1 MNITEKLK
9 INNELFGK
17 KKKQKTK
24 TKKQKQGTM
33 NNLDPIIQLI
43 PRILL
48 LKLSFITETFTIG
61 KPNHS
66 PSLNVS

>member
-9 INNELFGK
+9 INNELFGGK
-17 KKKQKTK
+17 KKNKNQNKE
-24 TKKQKQGTM
+24 QWII
-33 NNLDPIIQLI
+33 LIQLFSLYL
-43 PRILL
+43 RILL

>member
-9 INNELFGK
+9 INNELFGE
-17 KKKQKTK
+17 KKKQKIK
-24 TKKQKQGTM
+24 NKNKEKWII
-33 NNLDPIIQLI
+33 LIQLFSLY

>member
-9 INNELFGK
+9 INNELFGE

-24 TKKQKQGTM
+24 NKNKEQWII
-33 NNLDPIIQLI
+33 LIQLFSLY

>member
-9 INNELFGK
+9 INNELFGG
-17 KKKQKTK
+17 KKKQ
-24 TKKQKQGTM
+24 KQKQGTL

-43 PRILL
+43 PPN
-48 LKLSFITETFTIG
+48 ITETFTIG

>member
-17 KKKQKTK
+17 KKKTKKTK
-24 TKKQKQGTM
+24 NKNKEQWII
-33 NNLDPIIQLI
+33 LIQLFSLY

-48 LKLSFITETFTIG
+48 LKLSFITKTFTIG

>member
-9 INNELFGK
+9 INNELFWEK

-24 TKKQKQGTM
+24 NKNKEQWII
-33 NNLDPIIQLI
+33 LIQLFSLY

>member
-1 MNITEKLK
+1 MNISEKLK

-24 TKKQKQGTM
+24 NKNREQWII
-33 NNLDPIIQLI
+33 LIQLFSLY

>member
-9 INNELFGK
+9 INNELFGGK
-17 KKKQKTK
+17 KKNKNKNKEQWII
-24 TKKQKQGTM
+24 
-33 NNLDPIIQLI
+33 LIQLFSLYL
-43 PRILL
+43 RILL

>member
-1 MNITEKLK
+1 MNISEKLK

-24 TKKQKQGTM
+24 NKNKEQWII
-33 NNLDPIIQLI
+33 LIQLFSLY

>member
-9 INNELFGK
+9 INNELFWE

-24 TKKQKQGTM
+24 NKNKEQWII
-33 NNLDPIIQLI
+33 LIQLFSLY

>member
-43 PRILL
+43 PPH
-48 LKLSFITETFTIG
+48 ITA
-61 KPNHS
+61 
-66 PSLNVS
+66 

>member
-9 INNELFGK
+9 INNELFGE
-17 KKKQKTK
+17 KKQKTK

-48 LKLSFITETFTIG
+48 LKLSVITETFTIG
-61 KPNHS
+61 KPDHS

>member
-1 MNITEKLK
+1 MNYWR
-9 INNELFGK
+9 K
-17 KKKQKTK
+17 KKNKKTK
-24 TKKQKQGTM
+24 NKNKEQWII
-33 NNLDPIIQLI
+33 LIQLFSLY

>member
-9 INNELFGK
+9 INNELFGEN
-17 KKKQKTK
+17 KKQITK
-24 TKKQKQGTM
+24 NKNKEQWII
-33 NNLDPIIQLI
+33 LIQLFSLY

>member
-9 INNELFGK
+9 INNELFGEN
-17 KKKQKTK
+17 KKQKTK
-24 TKKQKQGTM
+24 NKNKEQWII
-33 NNLDPIIQLI
+33 LIQLFSLY

>member
-1 MNITEKLK
+1 MNVTEKLK

-17 KKKQKTK
+17 KKKKQK
-24 TKKQKQGTM
+24 KQGTM

-43 PRILL
+43 PPNIM